1 MGKKTTLIFDKYI
14 DDKTIYID
22 IGAWIG
28 PTLFYAA
35 QIAKK
40 SIAIEADPV
49 AYDRLS
55 ENLRMNVKKEW
66 YKKISILNNVVAS
79 NPGLISFGS
88 QGSGGIQCQ
97 VYSGQIEVQPGKLK
111 L

>member
-1 MGKKTTLIFDKYI
+1 MWKIIIMKKKYISRNGIEFYVNESGYEKFWELFTNESWEKNTTLIFDKYI

-40 SIAIEADPV
+40 SIAIEADSV
-49 AYDRLS
+49 AYNRLS
-55 ENLRMNVKKEW
+55 
-66 YKKISILNNVVAS
+66 
-79 NPGLISFGS
+79 
-88 QGSGGIQCQ
+88 
-97 VYSGQIEVQPGKLK
+97 
-111 L
+111 

>member
-1 MGKKTTLIFDKYI
+1 MEKKLLLFLINI
-14 DDKTIYID
+14 QTIKTIYID

-40 SIAIEADPV
+40 SIAIEANPL
-49 AYDRLS
+49 AFDRLS
-55 ENLRMNVKKEW
+55 ENLRMNIKKEW

-79 NPGLISFGS
+79 NPGLISFSS
-88 QGSGGIQCQ
+88 QGSGG
-97 VYSGQIEVQPGKLK
+97 YSM
-111 L
+111 